1 MTANQNGRSM
11 QVSQMAF
18 RVRRLPD
25 PTPYIAYKDASG
37 NMQKYKGG
45 TQISK
50 ASLLSAGGI
59 RAAID
64 DGLLNVE
71 FQVKSFRVDIFDSMG
86 NDIPEDS
93 QTSEWSSRQLEAL
106 RRLSRGKTFFITRV
120 KAVGPDGIDRTL
132 SPIQVIL

>member
-1 MTANQNGRSM
+1 MDRKFKFSFPERNVQDSIVFSM
-11 QVSQMAF
+11 VSEF
-18 RVRRLPD
+18 KIEPSIL
-25 PTPYIAYKDASG
+25 
-37 NMQKYKGG
+37 
-45 TQISK
+45 
-50 ASLLSAGGI
+50 

-120 KAVGPDGIDRTL
+120 KAVGPDGIERTL